1 MNSLIKLTDVSLTLK
16 SDAGKINVLKKVN
29 LDISYGQTLSIV
41 GPSGA
46 GKTSL
51 IMLIS
56 GLEKPSSGQIEVSGQ
71 RIDNLSEDNLAVFRR
86 KNVGIIFQNFHL
98 IPTMTAL
105 ENVMVPLE
113 FAGVANSEKEAI
125 AALSLVGLQ
134 HRISHFPSQLSGGE
148 QQRVA
153 VARAFAAKPK
163 IILADE
169 PTGNLDSETGKI
181 VMDELFDLNKK
192 FGTTFVLITH
202 DTKLAK
208 RCKRHMHILDGEIHE
223 SNN

>member
-1 MNSLIKLTDVSLTLK
+1 MKPLIKLSNISLTLR
-16 SDAGKINVLKKVN
+16 SDAGKINVLKNIN
-29 LDISYGQTLSIV
+29 LDIPYGQTISVV

-51 IMLIS
+51 IMLIA
-56 GLEKPSSGQIEVSGQ
+56 GLEKPTSGEIVVNGN
-71 RIDNLSEDNLAVFRR
+71 RIDNLSEDELAIFRR
-86 KNVGIIFQNFHL
+86 KNIGIIFQNFHL

-113 FAGVANSEKEAI
+113 FAGVANPEKEAI
-125 AALSLVGLQ
+125 NALSLVGLEN
-134 HRISHFPSQLSGGE
+134 RILHFPSQLSGGE

-153 VARAFAAKPK
+153 IARAFAAKPK

-202 DTKLAK
+202 DPKVAK
-208 RCKRHMHILDGEIHE
+208 RCKIHMKILDGEIHE

>member
-1 MNSLIKLTDVSLTLK
+1 MKPLIKLSNLSLTLK
-16 SDAGKINVLKKVN
+16 SDAGKINVLK
-29 LDISYGQTLSIV
+29 DISLEIPYGQTVSIV

-51 IMLIS
+51 IMLIA
-56 GLEKPSSGQIEVSGQ
+56 GLEKPTSGAIEVNGQ
-71 RIDNLSEDNLAVFRR
+71 RIDNLSEDDLAIFRR
-86 KNVGIIFQNFHL
+86 KNIGIIFQNFHL

-105 ENVMVPLE
+105 ENVMIPLD
-113 FAGVANSEKEAI
+113 FAGMPNAEKEAI
-125 AALSLVGLQ
+125 NALSLLGLQ
-134 HRISHFPSQLSGGE
+134 NRISHFPSQLSGGE

-153 VARAFAAKPK
+153 IARAFATKPK

-169 PTGNLDSETGKI
+169 PTGNLDSETGKV

-202 DTKLAK
+202 DPKIAK
-208 RCKRHMHILDGEIHE
+208 RCKRHTHILDGEIHE
-223 SNN
+223 SLN

>member
-1 MNSLIKLTDVSLTLK
+1 MSALIKLSNVSLTLK
-16 SDAGKINVLKKVN
+16 SDAGKINVLKNVN
-29 LDISYGQTLSIV
+29 LDIPYGQTVSIV

-56 GLEKPSSGQIEVSGQ
+56 GLEKPSSGDIEVSNHK
-71 RIDNLSEDNLAVFRR
+71 ISDLSEDNLAVFRR
-86 KNVGIIFQNFHL
+86 KNIGIIFQNFHL
-98 IPTMTAL
+98 IPSMTAL
-105 ENVMVPLE
+105 ENVMIPLE
-113 FAGVANSEKEAI
+113 LAGISNAEKEAI
-125 AALSLVGLQ
+125 SALSLVGLQ
-134 HRISHFPSQLSGGE
+134 DRIMHFPSQLSGGE

-153 VARAFAAKPK
+153 IARAFAAKPK

-169 PTGNLDSETGKI
+169 PTGNLDSETGKV

-192 FGTTFVLITH
+192 FGTTFILITH
-202 DTKLAK
+202 DSKLAK
-208 RCKRHMHILDGEIHE
+208 RCKRHMHILDGEVHE

>member
-1 MNSLIKLTDVSLTLK
+1 MSALIKLSNVSLTLK

-29 LDISYGQTLSIV
+29 LNIPYGQTVSIV

-56 GLEKPSSGQIEVSGQ
+56 GLEKPTSGDIEVSGSK
-71 RIDNLSEDNLAVFRR
+71 ISDLSEDNLAVFRR
-86 KNVGIIFQNFHL
+86 KNIGIIFQNFHL

-105 ENVMVPLE
+105 ENVMIPLE
-113 FAGVANSEKEAI
+113 LAGIANAEKEAI
-125 AALSLVGLQ
+125 SALGLVGLQ
-134 HRISHFPSQLSGGE
+134 DRIMHFPSQLSGGE

-153 VARAFAAKPK
+153 IARAFAAKPK

-169 PTGNLDSETGKI
+169 PTGNLDSETGKL

-192 FGTTFVLITH
+192 FGTTFILITH
-202 DTKLAK
+202 DSKLAK
-208 RCKRHMHILDGEIHE
+208 RCKRHMHILDGEVHE